1 MSSGLCT
8 IVTLWPGFGLGVV
21 YLPPIV
27 HYHVL
32 EGPSL
37 EPHDI
42 EGPSAE
48 SHLLIG
54 P

>member
-32 EGPSL
+32 ACVSRKT
-37 EPHDI
+37 I
-42 EGPSAE
+42 E
-48 SHLLIG
+48 LIG
-54 P
+54 SD

>member
-1 MSSGLCT
+1 MSYGLWT

-21 YLPPIV
+21 YLPIV

>member
-21 YLPPIV
+21 YLPIV

-32 EGPSL
+32 
-37 EPHDI
+37 

>member
-21 YLPPIV
+21 YLPIV

-32 EGPSL
+32 ACVSRKT
-37 EPHDI
+37 I
-42 EGPSAE
+42 E
-48 SHLLIG
+48 LIG
-54 P
+54 SD

>member
-1 MSSGLCT
+1 MNLLSLVS
-8 IVTLWPGFGLGVV
+8 LWPPFGLGVV
-21 YLPPIV
+21 YLPIV

-32 EGPSL
+32 
-37 EPHDI
+37 